1 MKIAVISDIHSN
13 LHALKA
19 ALTAIDE
26 RGADAIYC
34 LGDIVGYGADA
45 AACVDLVRERC
56 AGSVRGNHD
65 EAVALERGLDVIP
78 RDAREAA
85 IHNRR
90 QLKSDQ
96 IDYLSNLPLTL
107 EAEGLTF
114 VHASPQEPQSWLR
127 LNSFTVVKDQF
138 SHFDTDICFVGHT
151 HIAGVVSNRVGV
163 LSVRPGHRYLVNAG
177 SVGQPRDD
185 DPRLSFAFFDTEA
198 VTCEIV
204 RLGYD
209 VEGAANRIQEAGLPS
224 SLGKRLYHGR

>member
-1 MKIAVISDIHSN
+1 
-13 LHALKA
+13 
-19 ALTAIDE
+19 LT
-26 RGADAIYC
+26 
-34 LGDIVGYGADA
+34 
-45 AACVDLVRERC
+45 
-56 AGSVRGNHD
+56 
-65 EAVALERGLDVIP
+65 
-78 RDAREAA
+78 
-85 IHNRR
+85 
-90 QLKSDQ
+90 SDQ

-114 VHASPQEPQSWLR
+114 VHASPQDPQSWLR

-204 RLGYD
+204 RVGYD